1 MQRIAAVPLIVLLAV
16 GCQGENQ
23 VAPSGQ
29 QVSQLRYVPPGAAEA
44 AENDAS
50 LPVPTRKLVR
60 TVDLELRVDDPD
72 AAAESVRQL
81 TEETGGYVSEI
92 NAYRVEGLLH
102 YSISIRVPVDDLD
115 AVMVRLKS
123 LAVEVE
129 REHLRTEDVTKQFV
143 DLEARLRTLKLTET
157 ELQALLAEA
166 RSRGSKADDI
176 MTIYGYLTEIRTNI
190 EKIQG
195 QLNALA
201 NLAAYSTV
209 NLELAPTEAA
219 RPLAG
224 DAWRPLE
231 TARGST
237 RALVGALKGLID
249 LAIFLVIVVL
259 PIGFVLGLVAW
270 LAIKGLKRA
279 WRRIRRR

>member
-1 MQRIAAVPLIVLLAV
+1 MRRIAAVPVLLLLSI
-16 GCQGENQ
+16 GCQSERQCAPNEYQATQ
-23 VAPSGQ
+23 VRFA
-29 QVSQLRYVPPGAAEA
+29 PPGAAAA
-44 AENDAS
+44 AENDVS
-50 LPVPTRKLVR
+50 LSVPTRKLIR

-72 AAAESVRQL
+72 TVAESVRRL

-102 YSISIRVPVDDLD
+102 YSISIRVPVDELD
-115 AVMVRLKS
+115 AIMVRLKS
-123 LAVEVE
+123 LAVKVQ
-129 REHLRTEDVTKQFV
+129 REHLRTEDVTRQFV
-143 DLEARLRTLKLTET
+143 DLEAHLRTLQLTET
-157 ELQALLAEA
+157 ELQALLSEA
-166 RSRGSKADDI
+166 RTRGSKADDI

-190 EKIQG
+190 EKLQG

-231 TARGST
+231 TARSST

-259 PIGFVLGLVAW
+259 PIGLVLGLAAW

-279 WRRIRRR
+279 WRRVRRG